1 MYWFLPWV
9 WTASWLETIL
19 GHGEPVVAE
28 LGDDDLD
35 AAADL
40 HSEAF
45 DQPWSGDELGT
56 LLAQR
61 GSFGFVVRL
70 PGQPQGAPLGFVL
83 ARSIAGEAEILTIT
97 VARRSRRAGVG
108 RLLMDHVLQK
118 LHADRVQSLFLEV
131 DEENEPALRLYK
143 RLRFEEVGRRPA
155 YYQHSDG
162 RRTSALTLKRTFA
175 AAR

>member
-9 WTASWLETIL
+9 WTTNWLETLL
-19 GHGEPVVAE
+19 GQGEPIVAE
-28 LGDDDLD
+28 LSDADLD

-61 GSFGFVVRL
+61 GSFGFVARL
-70 PGQPQGAPLGFVL
+70 PGQPQVPPFGFVL
-83 ARSIAGEAEILTIT
+83 ARCIADEAEILTIT
-97 VARRSRRAGVG
+97 VARRNRKAGVG
-108 RLLMDHVLQK
+108 RLLMDNVLQK
-118 LHADRVQSLFLEV
+118 LHADRAHSLFLEV
-131 DEENEPALRLYK
+131 DEENQAALRLYK

-155 YYQHSDG
+155 YYQHPDG
-162 RRTSALTLKRTFA
+162 RRTSALTLKRSLFA
-175 AAR
+175 AR